1 MTSSNTPKADKAPA
15 MAAMADINPMAT
27 KAWMD
32 ILSDNAR
39 FMTERL
45 QQDME
50 TQKALLACKTPAE
63 LLQVQT
69 EFFKS
74 AMAQYTEH
82 ATRMFTKASATT
94 EETVKTARSS
104 QSRGYDDV
112 PV

>member
-1 MTSSNTPKADKAPA
+1 MANPDAPKTPTPQ
-15 MAAMADINPMAT
+15 
-27 KAWMD
+27 AWMD

-39 FMTERL
+39 FMTDRL

-82 ATRMFTKASATT
+82 ATRMFNKVAATSQ
-94 EETVKTARSS
+94 ETVKSTRAS

-112 PV
+112 PI